1 MLRLPAP
8 FEGRQERN
16 AVGRGGLDAGQFAES
31 RHYIGEIADMV
42 AYLRAEFAAPRHDE
56 GHPDAALAQRRLA
69 PALAAAERVGAVE
82 PLARRAGVRRR
93 AVVARQDDHRIFP
106 DAEPFEFGD
115 QPAYLAVEVGDHR
128 CIGRPRPPRG
138 EIALALDGLFVA
150 EFTHVVLYVGIG
162 RLHRAVGDRR
172 RPHQEERPLLVGIHE
187 PEHLVVHGIGAVCAL
202 RVRSYDSATNYD
214 DELEILIDG
223 RKNDLFTG
231 SKEEIAK
238 EEEIFIRD
246 YILPIEIAKF
256 FFFDAEKIVSFA
268 QINTPEQRKDLS
280 LAYSQVL
287 GIQKYEDLKNELVRI
302 QDDYRKASAKPQEK
316 REFNGLIADIDFKEG
331 EIGRLTEEIANL
343 EDDRVIKRH
352 NSAELQSKLIREGD
366 MMSADELVR
375 LNDRKTELETVL
387 GEADDSLKDLYSLI
401 PFGLAG
407 GLMAELAAQ
416 LETEKA
422 YKQNKLQLEGVN
434 DKTDVILGDIEN
446 AKRKLPFP
454 IDIKARNFYES
465 QIRELIKKHFYN
477 VSDESKFEH
486 FSTLHDFSQGQVE
499 EFMRIIV
506 KIKDNKSSFENLI
519 NKYTKAKAE
528 LYTIEKNI
536 REAEK
541 KAESDYVQNL
551 RTRKE
556 NIDRQIDSIGED
568 IGKKQSEIATLKDQV
583 IAHKKQKE
591 TLSKKINVSEQNRAV
606 DNEATRLI
614 HTIQKFLIRFKEEK
628 KKALAK
634 KLEAK
639 LQSYLHKTNL
649 VKKVIVDING
659 NGDDVDI
666 CLFGYDDKK
675 IDNSILSMGERQMFA
690 SALLSALVDETE
702 IEFPVFIDS
711 PMQKFDPQ
719 HTKNVLTKF
728 YPNVSKQVILF
739 PLLKKELTEE
749 EYQYI
754 QPIVSKSYL
763 INNEKNGSH
772 FVEVIPENL
781 FEEYNNSEHAN

>member
-1 MLRLPAP
+1 MTIREIELDNFRIYKGKNRIELFPDGNKNLIIVSGNNG
-8 FEGRQERN
+8 FGKTTFLMSLVWCLYGKNMGKVDELYRKEIDEK
-16 AVGRGGLDAGQFAES
+16 GGYS
-31 RHYIGEIADMV
+31 KYIGNSLNFAAQKEGETRFSVSVTFTDVEIPDTPCTEIA
-42 AYLRAEFAAPRHDE
+42 
-56 GHPDAALAQRRLA
+56 
-69 PALAAAERVGAVE
+69 
-82 PLARRAGVRRR
+82 
-93 AVVARQDDHRIFP
+93 I
-106 DAEPFEFGD
+106 
-115 QPAYLAVEVGDHR
+115 
-128 CIGRPRPPRG
+128 
-138 EIALALDGLFVA
+138 
-150 EFTHVVLYVGIG
+150 
-162 RLHRAVGDRR
+162 
-172 RPHQEERPLLVGIHE
+172 
-187 PEHLVVHGIGAVCAL
+187 
-202 RVRSYDSATNYD
+202 VRSYDSATNYD

-231 SKEEIAK
+231 SKEEITK

-268 QINTPEQRKDLS
+268 QINTPEQRRDLS

-316 REFNGLIADIDFKEG
+316 REFNALIADIDFKES
-331 EIGRLTEEIANL
+331 EIDRLSEEITNL

-375 LNDRKTELETVL
+375 LNERKTELDTVL
-387 GEADDSLKDLYSLI
+387 READDSLKDLYSLI

-407 GLMAELAAQ
+407 GLMAELSSQ

-434 DKTDVILGDIEN
+434 DKTDVILGDIEE

-465 QIRELIKKHFYN
+465 QIRQLIKKHFYN

-486 FSTLHDFSQGQVE
+486 FCTLHDFSQGQVE
-499 EFMRIIV
+499 EFMCIIM
-506 KIKDNKSSFENLI
+506 KIKESKSSFENLI

-556 NIDRQIDSIGED
+556 NIDRQIDSIGEE
-568 IGKKQSEIATLKDQV
+568 IGKKQSEIETLKDQV

-591 TLSKKINVSEQNRAV
+591 ILSKKINVSDQNRAV
-606 DNEATRLI
+606 DNEGLHALFTQYKNFLFVLRKKRKRLL
-614 HTIQKFLIRFKEEK
+614 QRNWKQNFNLICIKP
-628 KKALAK
+628 
-634 KLEAK
+634 
-639 LQSYLHKTNL
+639 
-649 VKKVIVDING
+649 
-659 NGDDVDI
+659 
-666 CLFGYDDKK
+666 
-675 IDNSILSMGERQMFA
+675 ILLR
-690 SALLSALVDETE
+690 
-702 IEFPVFIDS
+702 
-711 PMQKFDPQ
+711 K
-719 HTKNVLTKF
+719 
-728 YPNVSKQVILF
+728 
-739 PLLKKELTEE
+739 
-749 EYQYI
+749 
-754 QPIVSKSYL
+754 
-763 INNEKNGSH
+763 
-772 FVEVIPENL
+772 
-781 FEEYNNSEHAN
+781 

>member
-1 MLRLPAP
+1 MTIREIELNNFRIYKGKNKIELSPD
-8 FEGRQERN
+8 GNRN
-16 AVGRGGLDAGQFAES
+16 LIIVSGNNGFGKTTFLMSLVWCLYGKNMGKVDELYRKEIDEKGGYS
-31 RHYIGEIADMV
+31 KYIGNS
-42 AYLRAEFAAPRHDE
+42 LNFAAQKE
-56 GHPDAALAQRRLA
+56 GETRFSVSVTFTDVEIPDT
-69 PALAAAERVGAVE
+69 P
-82 PLARRAGVRRR
+82 
-93 AVVARQDDHRIFP
+93 
-106 DAEPFEFGD
+106 
-115 QPAYLAVEVGDHR
+115 
-128 CIGRPRPPRG
+128 CT
-138 EIALALDGLFVA
+138 EI
-150 EFTHVVLYVGIG
+150 TI
-162 RLHRAVGDRR
+162 
-172 RPHQEERPLLVGIHE
+172 
-187 PEHLVVHGIGAVCAL
+187 
-202 RVRSYDSATNYD
+202 VRSYDSATNCD

-223 RKNDLFTG
+223 IKNDLFSG
-231 SKEEIAK
+231 SKEEVAK

-268 QINTPEQRKDLS
+268 QINTPEQRRDLS

-316 REFNGLIADIDFKEG
+316 REFNALIADIDFKEN
-331 EIGRLTEEIANL
+331 EIDRLTDEINNL

-352 NSAELQSKLIREGD
+352 DSSELQSKLIREGD
-366 MMSADELVR
+366 MMSADELMR
-375 LNDRKTELETVL
+375 LNNRKTELDSVL
-387 GEADDSLKDLYSLI
+387 READESLKDLYSLI

-407 GLMAELAAQ
+407 GLMAELSAQ

-434 DKTDVILGDIEN
+434 DKTDVILSDIED
-446 AKRKLPFP
+446 AKRELPSP
-454 IDIKARNFYES
+454 IDIKARDFYES
-465 QIRELIKKHFYN
+465 QIRQLIKKHFYN

-506 KIKDNKSSFENLI
+506 KIKDSKSSFESLI
-519 NKYTKAKAE
+519 NKYNKAKAE

-556 NIDRQIDSIGED
+556 EIDRQIDSIGED
-568 IGKKQSEIATLKDQV
+568 IGKKQSEIEALKDQV

-591 TLSKKINVSEQNRAV
+591 ILSKKINVSDQNRAV

-614 HTIQKFLIRFKEEK
+614 HTIQKFLIRFKDEK

-649 VKKVIVDING
+649 VKKVLVDING

-728 YPNVSKQVILF
+728 YPSVSKQVILF

-763 INNEKNGSH
+763 INNEKEGSH
-772 FVEVIPENL
+772 FVEVKPENL

>member
-1 MLRLPAP
+1 MTIREIELDNFRIYKGKNRIELFPDGNKNLIIVSGNNG
-8 FEGRQERN
+8 FGKTTFLMSLVWCLYGKNMGKVDELYRKEIDEK
-16 AVGRGGLDAGQFAES
+16 GGYS
-31 RHYIGEIADMV
+31 KYIGNSLNFAAQKEGETRFSVSVTFTDVEIPDTPCTEIA
-42 AYLRAEFAAPRHDE
+42 
-56 GHPDAALAQRRLA
+56 
-69 PALAAAERVGAVE
+69 
-82 PLARRAGVRRR
+82 
-93 AVVARQDDHRIFP
+93 I
-106 DAEPFEFGD
+106 
-115 QPAYLAVEVGDHR
+115 
-128 CIGRPRPPRG
+128 
-138 EIALALDGLFVA
+138 
-150 EFTHVVLYVGIG
+150 
-162 RLHRAVGDRR
+162 
-172 RPHQEERPLLVGIHE
+172 
-187 PEHLVVHGIGAVCAL
+187 
-202 RVRSYDSATNYD
+202 VRSYDSATNYD

-231 SKEEIAK
+231 SKEEITK

-268 QINTPEQRKDLS
+268 QINTPEQRRDLS

-316 REFNGLIADIDFKEG
+316 REFNALIADIDFKES
-331 EIGRLTEEIANL
+331 EIDRLSEEITNL

-375 LNDRKTELETVL
+375 LNERKTELDTVL
-387 GEADDSLKDLYSLI
+387 READDSLKDLYSLI

-407 GLMAELAAQ
+407 GLMAELSSQ

-434 DKTDVILGDIEN
+434 DKTDVILGDIEE

-465 QIRELIKKHFYN
+465 QIRQLIKKHFYN

-486 FSTLHDFSQGQVE
+486 FCTLHDFSQGQVE
-499 EFMRIIV
+499 EFMCIIM
-506 KIKDNKSSFENLI
+506 KIKESKSSFENLI

-556 NIDRQIDSIGED
+556 NIDRQIDSIGEE
-568 IGKKQSEIATLKDQV
+568 IGKKQSEIETLKDQV

-591 TLSKKINVSEQNRAV
+591 ILSKKINVSDQNRAV
-606 DNEATRLI
+606 DNEATHALFTQYKNFLFVLRKKRKRLL
-614 HTIQKFLIRFKEEK
+614 QRNWKQNFNLICIKP
-628 KKALAK
+628 
-634 KLEAK
+634 
-639 LQSYLHKTNL
+639 
-649 VKKVIVDING
+649 
-659 NGDDVDI
+659 
-666 CLFGYDDKK
+666 
-675 IDNSILSMGERQMFA
+675 ILLR
-690 SALLSALVDETE
+690 
-702 IEFPVFIDS
+702 
-711 PMQKFDPQ
+711 K
-719 HTKNVLTKF
+719 
-728 YPNVSKQVILF
+728 
-739 PLLKKELTEE
+739 
-749 EYQYI
+749 
-754 QPIVSKSYL
+754 
-763 INNEKNGSH
+763 
-772 FVEVIPENL
+772 
-781 FEEYNNSEHAN
+781 

>member
-1 MLRLPAP
+1 MI
-8 FEGRQERN
+8 
-16 AVGRGGLDAGQFAES
+16 V
-31 RHYIGEIADMV
+31 
-42 AYLRAEFAAPRHDE
+42 
-56 GHPDAALAQRRLA
+56 QR
-69 PALAAAERVGAVE
+69 
-82 PLARRAGVRRR
+82 
-93 AVVARQDDHRIFP
+93 IMM
-106 DAEPFEFGD
+106 
-115 QPAYLAVEVGDHR
+115 
-128 CIGRPRPPRG
+128 
-138 EIALALDGLFVA
+138 
-150 EFTHVVLYVGIG
+150 
-162 RLHRAVGDRR
+162 
-172 RPHQEERPLLVGIHE
+172 
-187 PEHLVVHGIGAVCAL
+187 
-202 RVRSYDSATNYD
+202 NYD

-231 SKEEIAK
+231 SKEEITK

-268 QINTPEQRKDLS
+268 QINTPEQRRDLS

-316 REFNGLIADIDFKEG
+316 REFNALIADIDFKES
-331 EIGRLTEEIANL
+331 EIDRLSEEITNL

-375 LNDRKTELETVL
+375 LNERKTELDTVL
-387 GEADDSLKDLYSLI
+387 READDSLKDLYSLI

-407 GLMAELAAQ
+407 GLMAELSSQ

-434 DKTDVILGDIEN
+434 DKTDVILGDIEE

-465 QIRELIKKHFYN
+465 QIRQLIKKHFYN

-486 FSTLHDFSQGQVE
+486 FCTLHDFSQGQVE
-499 EFMRIIV
+499 EFMCIIM
-506 KIKDNKSSFENLI
+506 KIKESKSSFENLI

-556 NIDRQIDSIGED
+556 NIDRQIDSIGEE
-568 IGKKQSEIATLKDQV
+568 IGKKQSEIETLKDQV

-591 TLSKKINVSEQNRAV
+591 ILSKKINVSDQNRAV

-754 QPIVSKSYL
+754 QPIVNKSYL
-763 INNEKNGSH
+763 INNEKDGSH
-772 FVEVIPENL
+772 FVEVKPENL
-781 FEEYNNSEHAN
+781 FEEYNNSGYAN

>member
-1 MLRLPAP
+1 MTIREIELNNFRIYKGKNKIELPP
-8 FEGRQERN
+8 DGNRN
-16 AVGRGGLDAGQFAES
+16 LIIVSGNNGFGKTTFLMSLVWCLYGKNMGKVDELYRKEIDEKGGYS
-31 RHYIGEIADMV
+31 KYIGNS
-42 AYLRAEFAAPRHDE
+42 LNFAAQKE
-56 GHPDAALAQRRLA
+56 GETRFSVSVTFTDVEIPDT
-69 PALAAAERVGAVE
+69 P
-82 PLARRAGVRRR
+82 
-93 AVVARQDDHRIFP
+93 
-106 DAEPFEFGD
+106 
-115 QPAYLAVEVGDHR
+115 
-128 CIGRPRPPRG
+128 CT
-138 EIALALDGLFVA
+138 EI
-150 EFTHVVLYVGIG
+150 TI
-162 RLHRAVGDRR
+162 
-172 RPHQEERPLLVGIHE
+172 
-187 PEHLVVHGIGAVCAL
+187 
-202 RVRSYDSATNYD
+202 VRSYDSATNCD

-223 RKNDLFTG
+223 IKNDLFSG
-231 SKEEIAK
+231 SKEEVAK

-268 QINTPEQRKDLS
+268 QINTPEQRRDLS

-316 REFNGLIADIDFKEG
+316 REFNALIADIDFKEN
-331 EIGRLTEEIANL
+331 EIDRLTDEINNL
-343 EDDRVIKRH
+343 EDDRVIRRH
-352 NSAELQSKLIREGD
+352 DSSELQSKLIREGD
-366 MMSADELVR
+366 MMSADELIR
-375 LNDRKTELETVL
+375 LNSRKTELDSVL
-387 GEADDSLKDLYSLI
+387 READDSLKDLYSLI

-407 GLMAELAAQ
+407 GLMAELSAQ

-434 DKTDVILGDIEN
+434 DKTDVILSDIED

-454 IDIKARNFYES
+454 IDIKARDFYES
-465 QIRELIKKHFYN
+465 QIRQLIKKHFYN

-506 KIKDNKSSFENLI
+506 KIKDSKSSFESLI
-519 NKYTKAKAE
+519 NKYNKAKAE

-556 NIDRQIDSIGED
+556 EIDRQIDSIGED
-568 IGKKQSEIATLKDQV
+568 IGKKQNEIEILKDQV

-591 TLSKKINVSEQNRAV
+591 ILSKKINVSDQNRAV

-614 HTIQKFLIRFKEEK
+614 HTIQKFLIRFKDEK

-659 NGDDVDI
+659 SGDDVDI

-728 YPNVSKQVILF
+728 YPSVSKQVILF

-763 INNEKNGSH
+763 INNKKEGSH
-772 FVEVIPENL
+772 FVEVKPENL

>member
-1 MLRLPAP
+1 MTIREIELDNFRIYKGKNRIELFPDGNKNLIIVSGNNG
-8 FEGRQERN
+8 FGKTTFLMSLVWCLYGKNMGKVDELYRKEIDEK
-16 AVGRGGLDAGQFAES
+16 GGYS
-31 RHYIGEIADMV
+31 KYIGNSLNFAAQKEGETRFSVSVTFTDVEIPDTPCTEIA
-42 AYLRAEFAAPRHDE
+42 
-56 GHPDAALAQRRLA
+56 
-69 PALAAAERVGAVE
+69 
-82 PLARRAGVRRR
+82 
-93 AVVARQDDHRIFP
+93 I
-106 DAEPFEFGD
+106 
-115 QPAYLAVEVGDHR
+115 
-128 CIGRPRPPRG
+128 
-138 EIALALDGLFVA
+138 
-150 EFTHVVLYVGIG
+150 
-162 RLHRAVGDRR
+162 
-172 RPHQEERPLLVGIHE
+172 
-187 PEHLVVHGIGAVCAL
+187 
-202 RVRSYDSATNYD
+202 VRSYDSATNYD

-231 SKEEIAK
+231 SKEEITK

-268 QINTPEQRKDLS
+268 QINTPEQRRDLS

-316 REFNGLIADIDFKEG
+316 REFNALIADIDFKES
-331 EIGRLTEEIANL
+331 EIDRLSEEITNL

-375 LNDRKTELETVL
+375 LNERKTELDTVL
-387 GEADDSLKDLYSLI
+387 READDSLKDLYSLI

-407 GLMAELAAQ
+407 GLMAELSSQ

-434 DKTDVILGDIEN
+434 DKTDVILGDIEE

-465 QIRELIKKHFYN
+465 QIRQLIKKHFYN

-486 FSTLHDFSQGQVE
+486 FCTLHDFSQGQVE
-499 EFMRIIV
+499 EFMCIIM
-506 KIKDNKSSFENLI
+506 KIKESKSSFENLI

-556 NIDRQIDSIGED
+556 NIDRQIDSIGEE
-568 IGKKQSEIATLKDQV
+568 IGKKQSEIETLKDQV

-591 TLSKKINVSEQNRAV
+591 ILSKKINVSDQNRALI
-606 DNEATRLI
+606 TRL
-614 HTIQKFLIRFKEEK
+614 HALFTQYKNFLFVLRK
-628 KKALAK
+628 KRKRL
-634 KLEAK
+634 
-639 LQSYLHKTNL
+639 LQRNWKQNFNL
-649 VKKVIVDING
+649 
-659 NGDDVDI
+659 I
-666 CLFGYDDKK
+666 CIKP
-675 IDNSILSMGERQMFA
+675 ILLR
-690 SALLSALVDETE
+690 
-702 IEFPVFIDS
+702 
-711 PMQKFDPQ
+711 K
-719 HTKNVLTKF
+719 
-728 YPNVSKQVILF
+728 
-739 PLLKKELTEE
+739 
-749 EYQYI
+749 
-754 QPIVSKSYL
+754 
-763 INNEKNGSH
+763 
-772 FVEVIPENL
+772 
-781 FEEYNNSEHAN
+781 

>member
-1 MLRLPAP
+1 MV
-8 FEGRQERN
+8 ER
-16 AVGRGGLDAGQFAES
+16 
-31 RHYIGEIADMV
+31 
-42 AYLRAEFAAPRHDE
+42 
-56 GHPDAALAQRRLA
+56 
-69 PALAAAERVGAVE
+69 
-82 PLARRAGVRRR
+82 
-93 AVVARQDDHRIFP
+93 
-106 DAEPFEFGD
+106 
-115 QPAYLAVEVGDHR
+115 
-128 CIGRPRPPRG
+128 
-138 EIALALDGLFVA
+138 
-150 EFTHVVLYVGIG
+150 T
-162 RLHRAVGDRR
+162 
-172 RPHQEERPLLVGIHE
+172 
-187 PEHLVVHGIGAVCAL
+187 
-202 RVRSYDSATNYD
+202 
-214 DELEILIDG
+214 
-223 RKNDLFTG
+223 DLFTG
-231 SKEEIAK
+231 SKEEITK

-268 QINTPEQRKDLS
+268 QINTPEQRRDLS

-316 REFNGLIADIDFKEG
+316 REFNALIADIDFKES
-331 EIGRLTEEIANL
+331 EIDRLSEEITNL

-375 LNDRKTELETVL
+375 LNERKTELDTVL
-387 GEADDSLKDLYSLI
+387 READDSLKDLYSLI

-407 GLMAELAAQ
+407 GLMAELSSQ

-434 DKTDVILGDIEN
+434 DKTDVILGDIEE

-465 QIRELIKKHFYN
+465 QIRQLIKKHFYN

-486 FSTLHDFSQGQVE
+486 FCTLHDFSQGQVE
-499 EFMRIIV
+499 EFMCIIM
-506 KIKDNKSSFENLI
+506 KIKESKSSFENLI

-556 NIDRQIDSIGED
+556 NIDRQIDSIGEE
-568 IGKKQSEIATLKDQV
+568 IGKKQSEIETLKDQV

-591 TLSKKINVSEQNRAV
+591 ILSKKINVSDQNRAV

-754 QPIVSKSYL
+754 QPIVNKSYL
-763 INNEKNGSH
+763 INNEKDGSH
-772 FVEVIPENL
+772 FVEVKPENL
-781 FEEYNNSEHAN
+781 FEEYNNSGYAN

>member
-1 MLRLPAP
+1 MTIREIELDNFRIYKGKNRIELFPDGNKNLIIVSGNNG
-8 FEGRQERN
+8 FGKTTFLMSLVWCLYGKNMGKVDELYRKEIDEK
-16 AVGRGGLDAGQFAES
+16 GGYS
-31 RHYIGEIADMV
+31 KYIGNSLNFAAQKEGETRFSVSVTFTDVEIPDTPCTEIA
-42 AYLRAEFAAPRHDE
+42 
-56 GHPDAALAQRRLA
+56 
-69 PALAAAERVGAVE
+69 
-82 PLARRAGVRRR
+82 
-93 AVVARQDDHRIFP
+93 I
-106 DAEPFEFGD
+106 
-115 QPAYLAVEVGDHR
+115 
-128 CIGRPRPPRG
+128 
-138 EIALALDGLFVA
+138 
-150 EFTHVVLYVGIG
+150 
-162 RLHRAVGDRR
+162 
-172 RPHQEERPLLVGIHE
+172 
-187 PEHLVVHGIGAVCAL
+187 
-202 RVRSYDSATNYD
+202 VRSYDSATNYD

-231 SKEEIAK
+231 SKEEITK

-268 QINTPEQRKDLS
+268 QINTPEQRRDLS

-316 REFNGLIADIDFKEG
+316 REFNALIADIDFKES
-331 EIGRLTEEIANL
+331 EIDRLSEEITNL

-375 LNDRKTELETVL
+375 LNE
-387 GEADDSLKDLYSLI
+387 
-401 PFGLAG
+401 
-407 GLMAELAAQ
+407 Q
-416 LETEKA
+416 
-422 YKQNKLQLEGVN
+422 QNKLQLEGVN
-434 DKTDVILGDIEN
+434 DKTDVILGDIEE

-465 QIRELIKKHFYN
+465 QIRQLIKKHFYN

-486 FSTLHDFSQGQVE
+486 FCTLHDFSQGQVE
-499 EFMRIIV
+499 EFMCIIM
-506 KIKDNKSSFENLI
+506 KIKESKSSFENLI

-556 NIDRQIDSIGED
+556 NIDRQIDSIGEE
-568 IGKKQSEIATLKDQV
+568 IGKKQSEIETLKDQV

-591 TLSKKINVSEQNRAV
+591 ILSKKINVSDQNRAV

-754 QPIVSKSYL
+754 QPIVNKSYL
-763 INNEKNGSH
+763 INNEKDGSH
-772 FVEVIPENL
+772 FVEVKPENL
-781 FEEYNNSEHAN
+781 FEEYNNSGYAN

>member
-1 MLRLPAP
+1 MTIREIELNNFRIYKGKNKIELFPDENKNIIIVSGNNG
-8 FEGRQERN
+8 FGKTTFLMSLVWCLYGKNMGKVDELYRKEIDEK
-16 AVGRGGLDAGQFAES
+16 GGYS
-31 RHYIGEIADMV
+31 KYIGNS
-42 AYLRAEFAAPRHDE
+42 LNFAAQKE
-56 GHPDAALAQRRLA
+56 GKTRFSVSVTFTDVEIPDT
-69 PALAAAERVGAVE
+69 P
-82 PLARRAGVRRR
+82 
-93 AVVARQDDHRIFP
+93 
-106 DAEPFEFGD
+106 
-115 QPAYLAVEVGDHR
+115 
-128 CIGRPRPPRG
+128 CT
-138 EIALALDGLFVA
+138 EI
-150 EFTHVVLYVGIG
+150 TIT
-162 RLHRAVGDRR
+162 
-172 RPHQEERPLLVGIHE
+172 
-187 PEHLVVHGIGAVCAL
+187 
-202 RVRSYDSATNYD
+202 RSYDSATNYD

-231 SKEEIAK
+231 TKEEITK

-302 QDDYRKASAKPQEK
+302 QDDYRKVSAKPEEK
-316 REFNGLIADIDFKEG
+316 RVFNALIADIDFKDS
-331 EIGRLTEEIANL
+331 EIKRLSEEIVNL
-343 EDDRVIKRH
+343 EDDRAIKRH
-352 NSAELQSKLIREGD
+352 DSTELQSKLIREGD
-366 MMSADELVR
+366 MMSADELTR
-375 LNDRKTELETVL
+375 LNVRKTELETML
-387 GEADDSLKDLYSLI
+387 SEAVDSLKDLYSLI

-407 GLMAELAAQ
+407 GLMAELSVQ

-434 DKTDVILGDIEN
+434 DKTDVILGDIEE

-454 IDIKARNFYES
+454 VDIKTRDFYES
-465 QIRELIKKHFYN
+465 QIRQLIKKHFYN
-477 VSDESKFEH
+477 VLDESKFDL
-486 FSTLHDFSQGQVE
+486 FSILHDFSQGQIE
-499 EFMRIIV
+499 EFKRIIV
-506 KIKDNKSSFENLI
+506 RIKESKSSFENLFY
-519 NKYTKAKAE
+519 NYTKAKAE

-541 KAESDYVQNL
+541 KAESDYVQKL

-556 NIDRQIDSIGED
+556 DIDRQIDSIGEE
-568 IGKKQSEIATLKDQV
+568 IGKKQSEIEALRDQV

-591 TLSKKINVSEQNRAV
+591 ILSKKIDVSEQNRAV

-634 KLEAK
+634 KLEEK
-639 LQSYLHKTNL
+639 LQSYLHKTDL

-675 IDNSILSMGERQMFA
+675 IDNGILSMGERQMFA

-702 IEFPVFIDS
+702 FEFPVFIDS

-719 HTKNVLTKF
+719 HTRNVLTKF

-754 QPIVSKSYL
+754 KPIVNKSYL
-763 INNEKNGSH
+763 INNEKDGSY
-772 FVEVIPENL
+772 FVEVKPEDL
-781 FEEYNNSEHAN
+781 FKEYNNSGYAN

>member
-1 MLRLPAP
+1 MTIREIELNNFRIYKGKNKIELFPDENKNIIIVSGNNG
-8 FEGRQERN
+8 FGKTTFLMSLVWCLYGKNMGKVDELYRKEIDEK
-16 AVGRGGLDAGQFAES
+16 GGYS
-31 RHYIGEIADMV
+31 KYIGNS
-42 AYLRAEFAAPRHDE
+42 LNFAAQKE
-56 GHPDAALAQRRLA
+56 GKTRFSVSVTFTDVEIPDT
-69 PALAAAERVGAVE
+69 P
-82 PLARRAGVRRR
+82 
-93 AVVARQDDHRIFP
+93 
-106 DAEPFEFGD
+106 
-115 QPAYLAVEVGDHR
+115 
-128 CIGRPRPPRG
+128 CT
-138 EIALALDGLFVA
+138 EI
-150 EFTHVVLYVGIG
+150 TIT
-162 RLHRAVGDRR
+162 
-172 RPHQEERPLLVGIHE
+172 
-187 PEHLVVHGIGAVCAL
+187 
-202 RVRSYDSATNYD
+202 RSYDSATNYD

-231 SKEEIAK
+231 TKEEITK

-302 QDDYRKASAKPQEK
+302 QDDYRKVSAKPEEK
-316 REFNGLIADIDFKEG
+316 RVFNALIADIDFKDS
-331 EIGRLTEEIANL
+331 EIKRLSEEIVNL
-343 EDDRVIKRH
+343 EDDRAIKRH
-352 NSAELQSKLIREGD
+352 DSTELQSKLIREGD
-366 MMSADELVR
+366 MMSADELTR
-375 LNDRKTELETVL
+375 LNVRKTELETML
-387 GEADDSLKDLYSLI
+387 SEAVDSLKDLYSLI

-407 GLMAELAAQ
+407 GLMAELSVQ

-434 DKTDVILGDIEN
+434 DKTDVILGDIEE

-454 IDIKARNFYES
+454 VDIKTRDFYES
-465 QIRELIKKHFYN
+465 QIRQLIKKHFYN
-477 VSDESKFEH
+477 VLDESKFDH
-486 FSTLHDFSQGQVE
+486 FSILHDFSQGQIE
-499 EFMRIIV
+499 EFKRIIV
-506 KIKDNKSSFENLI
+506 RIKESKSSFENLFY
-519 NKYTKAKAE
+519 NYTKAKAE

-541 KAESDYVQNL
+541 KAESDYVQKL

-556 NIDRQIDSIGED
+556 DIDRQIDSIGEE
-568 IGKKQSEIATLKDQV
+568 IGKKQSEIEALRDQV

-591 TLSKKINVSEQNRAV
+591 ILSKKIDVSEQNRAV

-634 KLEAK
+634 KLEEK
-639 LQSYLHKTNL
+639 LQSYLHKTDL
-649 VKKVIVDING
+649 VKKVIVDIDG

-675 IDNSILSMGERQMFA
+675 IDNGILSMGERQMFA

-702 IEFPVFIDS
+702 FEFPVFIDS

-719 HTKNVLTKF
+719 HTRNVLTKF

-754 QPIVSKSYL
+754 KPIVNKSYL
-763 INNEKNGSH
+763 INNEKDGSY
-772 FVEVIPENL
+772 FVEVKPEDL
-781 FEEYNNSEHAN
+781 FKEYNNSGYAN

>member
-1 MLRLPAP
+1 MTIREIELNNFRIYRGKNKIELSSN
-8 FEGRQERN
+8 ENRN
-16 AVGRGGLDAGQFAES
+16 LIIVSGNNGFGKTTFLMSLVWCLYGKNMGKVDELYRKEIDEKGGYS
-31 RHYIGEIADMV
+31 KYIGNSLNFEAQKEGETRFSVSVTFTDVEI
-42 AYLRAEFAAPRHDE
+42 
-56 GHPDAALAQRRLA
+56 PDV
-69 PALAAAERVGAVE
+69 P
-82 PLARRAGVRRR
+82 
-93 AVVARQDDHRIFP
+93 
-106 DAEPFEFGD
+106 
-115 QPAYLAVEVGDHR
+115 
-128 CIGRPRPPRG
+128 CT
-138 EIALALDGLFVA
+138 EI
-150 EFTHVVLYVGIG
+150 TI
-162 RLHRAVGDRR
+162 
-172 RPHQEERPLLVGIHE
+172 
-187 PEHLVVHGIGAVCAL
+187 
-202 RVRSYDSATNYD
+202 VRSYDSATNYD

-302 QDDYRKASAKPQEK
+302 QDEYRKTSAKPQEK
-316 REFNGLIADIDFKEG
+316 REFNGLIADIDFKES
-331 EIGRLTEEIANL
+331 EINRLTEEIANL
-343 EDDRVIKRH
+343 EEDRVIKRH
-352 NSAELQSKLIREGD
+352 DSAELQSKLIREGD
-366 MMSADELVR
+366 MMSADELER
-375 LNDRKTELETVL
+375 LNNRKTELDKVL
-387 GEADDSLKDLYSLI
+387 READDSLKDLYSLI

-407 GLMAELAAQ
+407 GLMAELSTQ
-416 LETEKA
+416 LDTEKA

-434 DKTDVILGDIEN
+434 DKTDVILGDIED
-446 AKRKLPFP
+446 AKRRLPFP

-465 QIRELIKKHFYN
+465 QIRQLIKKHFYN
-477 VSDESKFEH
+477 VSDENKFEH

-499 EFMRIIV
+499 EFMRIIM
-506 KIKDNKSSFENLI
+506 KIKNSKSSFESLI
-519 NKYTKAKAE
+519 NTYTKTKAE
-528 LYTIEKNI
+528 LYTIEKNL

-541 KAESDYVQNL
+541 KAESDYVQDL

-556 NIDRQIDSIGED
+556 NIDRQIDSIGEE
-568 IGKKQSEIATLKDQV
+568 IGRKQSEIETLKEQV
-583 IAHKKQKE
+583 TAHKKQKE
-591 TLSKKINVSEQNRAV
+591 ILSKKINVSDQNRAV

-639 LQSYLHKTNL
+639 LQSYLHKTDL
-649 VKKVIVDING
+649 VNKVIVDING

-666 CLFGYDDKK
+666 SLFGYDNKK

-711 PMQKFDPQ
+711 PMQKFDPL

-763 INNEKNGSH
+763 INNEKGGSH
-772 FVEVIPENL
+772 FVEVKPENL
-781 FEEYNNSEHAN
+781 FEEYNNSEYAN

>member
-1 MLRLPAP
+1 MTIREIELNNFRIYKGKNKIELSPD
-8 FEGRQERN
+8 GNRN
-16 AVGRGGLDAGQFAES
+16 LIIVSGNNGFGKTTFLMSLVWCLYGKNMGKVDELYRKEIDEKGGYS
-31 RHYIGEIADMV
+31 KYIGNS
-42 AYLRAEFAAPRHDE
+42 LNFAAQKE
-56 GHPDAALAQRRLA
+56 GETRFSVSVTFTDVEIPDT
-69 PALAAAERVGAVE
+69 P
-82 PLARRAGVRRR
+82 
-93 AVVARQDDHRIFP
+93 
-106 DAEPFEFGD
+106 
-115 QPAYLAVEVGDHR
+115 
-128 CIGRPRPPRG
+128 CT
-138 EIALALDGLFVA
+138 EI
-150 EFTHVVLYVGIG
+150 TI
-162 RLHRAVGDRR
+162 
-172 RPHQEERPLLVGIHE
+172 
-187 PEHLVVHGIGAVCAL
+187 
-202 RVRSYDSATNYD
+202 VRSYDSATNCD

-223 RKNDLFTG
+223 IKNDLFSG
-231 SKEEIAK
+231 SKEEVAK

-268 QINTPEQRKDLS
+268 QINTPEQRRDLS

-316 REFNGLIADIDFKEG
+316 REFNALIADIDFKEN
-331 EIGRLTEEIANL
+331 EIDRLTDEINNL

-352 NSAELQSKLIREGD
+352 DSSELQSKLIREGD
-366 MMSADELVR
+366 MMSADELIR
-375 LNDRKTELETVL
+375 LNSRKTELDSVL
-387 GEADDSLKDLYSLI
+387 READDSLKDLYSLI

-407 GLMAELAAQ
+407 GLMAELSAQ

-434 DKTDVILGDIEN
+434 DKTDVILSDIED
-446 AKRKLPFP
+446 AKRELPFP
-454 IDIKARNFYES
+454 IDIKARDFYES
-465 QIRELIKKHFYN
+465 QIRQLIKKHFYN

-506 KIKDNKSSFENLI
+506 KIKDSKSSFESLI
-519 NKYTKAKAE
+519 NKYNKAKAE

-556 NIDRQIDSIGED
+556 EIDRQIDSIGED
-568 IGKKQSEIATLKDQV
+568 IGKKQNEIEILKDQV

-591 TLSKKINVSEQNRAV
+591 ILSKKINVSDQNCAV

-614 HTIQKFLIRFKEEK
+614 HTIQKFLIRFKDEK

-659 NGDDVDI
+659 SGDDVDI

-728 YPNVSKQVILF
+728 YPSVSKQVILF

-763 INNEKNGSH
+763 INNEKEGSH
-772 FVEVIPENL
+772 FVEVKPENL

>member
-1 MLRLPAP
+1 MTIREIELNNFRIYKGKNKIELFPD
-8 FEGRQERN
+8 GNRN
-16 AVGRGGLDAGQFAES
+16 LIIVSGNNGFGKTTFLMSLVWCLYGKNMGKVDELYRKEIDEKGGYS
-31 RHYIGEIADMV
+31 KYIGNS
-42 AYLRAEFAAPRHDE
+42 LNFAAQKE
-56 GHPDAALAQRRLA
+56 GETRFSVSVTFTDVEIPDT
-69 PALAAAERVGAVE
+69 P
-82 PLARRAGVRRR
+82 
-93 AVVARQDDHRIFP
+93 
-106 DAEPFEFGD
+106 
-115 QPAYLAVEVGDHR
+115 
-128 CIGRPRPPRG
+128 CT
-138 EIALALDGLFVA
+138 EI
-150 EFTHVVLYVGIG
+150 TI
-162 RLHRAVGDRR
+162 
-172 RPHQEERPLLVGIHE
+172 
-187 PEHLVVHGIGAVCAL
+187 
-202 RVRSYDSATNYD
+202 VRSYDSATNYD

-302 QDDYRKASAKPQEK
+302 QDDYRKSSAKPQEK

-331 EIGRLTEEIANL
+331 EIDRLTEEISNL
-343 EDDRVIKRH
+343 EEDRVFKRH

-366 MMSADELVR
+366 TMSVDELKK
-375 LNDRKTELETVL
+375 LNNRKAELDIVL
-387 GEADDSLKDLYSLI
+387 READDSLKDLYSLI

-407 GLMAELAAQ
+407 GIMSELVTQ

-434 DKTDVILGDIEN
+434 DKTDVILGDIEE
-446 AKRKLPFP
+446 AKKDLHFS
-454 IDIKARNFYES
+454 IDIKTRDFYEL
-465 QIRELIKKHFYN
+465 QIRQLIKKHFYN

-486 FSTLHDFSQGQVE
+486 FSTLHDFSQGQIE
-499 EFMRIIV
+499 EFMHLIA
-506 KIKDNKSSFENLI
+506 KIKDSKSSFENLI
-519 NKYTKAKAE
+519 NKYTKAKSE

-541 KAESDYVQNL
+541 KAESDYVQDL

-556 NIDRQIDSIGED
+556 NIDRQIDSIGVE
-568 IGKKQSEIATLKDQV
+568 IGKRQGEIESLKEQV

-591 TLSKKINVSEQNRAV
+591 ILSKKINVSDQNRAV
-606 DNEATRLI
+606 DNEAARLI
-614 HTIQKFLIRFKEEK
+614 NTIQKFLIRFKEEK

-634 KLEAK
+634 KLEVK

-675 IDNSILSMGERQMFA
+675 IDNSILSMGERQMFT

-754 QPIVSKSYL
+754 QPIVNKSYL
-763 INNEKNGSH
+763 INNEKDGSH
-772 FVEVIPENL
+772 FVEVKPENL
-781 FEEYNNSEHAN
+781 FEEYNNSGYAN

>member
-1 MLRLPAP
+1 MTIREIELNNFRIYKGKNKIELFPD
-8 FEGRQERN
+8 ENRN
-16 AVGRGGLDAGQFAES
+16 LIIVSGNNGFGKTTFLMSLVWCLYGKNMGKVDELYRKEIDEKGGYS
-31 RHYIGEIADMV
+31 KYIGNS
-42 AYLRAEFAAPRHDE
+42 LNFAAQKE
-56 GHPDAALAQRRLA
+56 GETRFSVSVTFTDVEIPDT
-69 PALAAAERVGAVE
+69 P
-82 PLARRAGVRRR
+82 
-93 AVVARQDDHRIFP
+93 
-106 DAEPFEFGD
+106 
-115 QPAYLAVEVGDHR
+115 
-128 CIGRPRPPRG
+128 CT
-138 EIALALDGLFVA
+138 EI
-150 EFTHVVLYVGIG
+150 TI
-162 RLHRAVGDRR
+162 
-172 RPHQEERPLLVGIHE
+172 
-187 PEHLVVHGIGAVCAL
+187 
-202 RVRSYDSATNYD
+202 VRSYDSATNYD

-231 SKEEIAK
+231 SKEEVAK

-268 QINTPEQRKDLS
+268 QINTPEQRRDLS

-316 REFNGLIADIDFKEG
+316 REFNALIADIDFKES
-331 EIGRLTEEIANL
+331 EIDRLSEEIVNL

-366 MMSADELVR
+366 MMSADELMK
-375 LNDRKTELETVL
+375 LNNRKTELDTVL
-387 GEADDSLKDLYSLI
+387 READDSLKDLYSLI

-407 GLMAELAAQ
+407 GLMAELSSQ

-434 DKTDVILGDIEN
+434 DKTDVILGDIED
-446 AKRKLPFP
+446 AKRNLPFP

-465 QIRELIKKHFYN
+465 QIRQLIKKHFYN

-499 EFMRIIV
+499 EFMHIIV
-506 KIKDNKSSFENLI
+506 KIKESKSSFENLI

-528 LYTIEKNI
+528 LYTIERNI

-541 KAESDYVQNL
+541 KAESDYVQDL
-551 RTRKE
+551 RRRKE
-556 NIDRQIDSIGED
+556 NIDRQIDSIGEE
-568 IGKKQSEIATLKDQV
+568 IGKKQSEIETLKNQV

-591 TLSKKINVSEQNRAV
+591 ILSKKINVSDQNRAV

-649 VKKVIVDING
+649 VKNVIVDING

-675 IDNSILSMGERQMFA
+675 IDNGILSMGERQMFA

-754 QPIVSKSYL
+754 QPIVNKSYL

-772 FVEVIPENL
+772 FVEVKPENL
-781 FEEYNNSEHAN
+781 FEEYNNSEYAN

>member
-1 MLRLPAP
+1 MTIREIELNNFRIYKGKNKIELSPN
-8 FEGRQERN
+8 GNRN
-16 AVGRGGLDAGQFAES
+16 LIIVSGNNGFGKTTFLMSLVWCLYGKNMGKVDELYRKEIDEKGGYS
-31 RHYIGEIADMV
+31 KYIGNSLNFEAQKEGETRFSVAVTFTDVEI
-42 AYLRAEFAAPRHDE
+42 
-56 GHPDAALAQRRLA
+56 PDT
-69 PALAAAERVGAVE
+69 P
-82 PLARRAGVRRR
+82 
-93 AVVARQDDHRIFP
+93 
-106 DAEPFEFGD
+106 
-115 QPAYLAVEVGDHR
+115 
-128 CIGRPRPPRG
+128 CT
-138 EIALALDGLFVA
+138 EI
-150 EFTHVVLYVGIG
+150 TI
-162 RLHRAVGDRR
+162 
-172 RPHQEERPLLVGIHE
+172 I
-187 PEHLVVHGIGAVCAL
+187 
-202 RVRSYDSATNYD
+202 RSYDSATNYD

-287 GIQKYEDLKNELVRI
+287 GIQKYEDLKNELIRI
-302 QDDYRKASAKPQEK
+302 QDDYRKASAKLEEQ
-316 REFNGLIADIDFKEG
+316 REFNGLIADIDFKECKI
-331 EIGRLTEEIANL
+331 ERLTEEIANL
-343 EDDRVIKRH
+343 EEDRVIKRH

-366 MMSADELVR
+366 MMSADDLVR
-375 LNDRKTELETVL
+375 LNTRKAELETVL
-387 GEADDSLKDLYSLI
+387 READDSLKDLYSLI

-407 GLMAELAAQ
+407 GIMAELSTQ

-422 YKQNKLQLEGVN
+422 YKQNKLQQEGVN
-434 DKTDVILGDIEN
+434 DKTDVILGDIED

-454 IDIKARNFYES
+454 IDIKVRNFYES
-465 QIRELIKKHFYN
+465 QIRQLIKKHFYN

-486 FSTLHDFSQGQVE
+486 FSMLHDFSHGQVE
-499 EFMRIIV
+499 EFMHIIA
-506 KIKDNKSSFENLI
+506 KIKSSKSSFEILM
-519 NKYTKAKAE
+519 NKYTKAKSE
-528 LYTIEKNI
+528 LYTIERNI

-551 RTRKE
+551 RAKKE
-556 NIDRQIDSIGED
+556 DIDRQIDSIGEE
-568 IGKKQSEIATLKDQV
+568 IGRKLIEIEALKEQV
-583 IAHKKQKE
+583 TAHKKQKE
-591 TLSKKINVSEQNRAV
+591 ILSKKINVSEQNRAV
-606 DNEATRLI
+606 E
-614 HTIQKFLIRFKEEK
+614 

-634 KLEAK
+634 KLETK
-639 LQSYLHKTNL
+639 LQSYLHKNDL

-666 CLFGYDDKK
+666 SLFGYDDKK

-711 PMQKFDPQ
+711 PMQKFDPL

-749 EYQYI
+749 EYEYI
-754 QPIVSKSYL
+754 QSIVSKSYL
-763 INNEKNGSH
+763 IDNGKGGSH
-772 FVEVIPENL
+772 FVEVKPENL
-781 FEEYNNSEHAN
+781 FEEYNNSKYAN